1 MALEQAELSDHR
13 GWRTKGAWTIA
24 VVVAVLVATFFGVRS
39 SASASSGYRTAEA
52 EVNTVRQTLSVSG
65 ATDPV
70 HQATASFQVAGTV
83 SAVNVTVG
91 QHVTAGEILSSLDTT
106 SLEQDVSSAQL
117 SLSGATAALSENEAG
132 ESSGSASNGSGGSS
146 GGQTASLTAYVT
158 STSSTAPT
166 GTSGSAP
173 TGTAGTSPS
182 GGTGAGGAASGG
194 AASGGTGT
202 ASGSGSSSQSSTI
215 TKDQQAVVL
224 AQQTADADS
233 ATAAA
238 DFAQAQAACSTSSG
252 SSGGAPKTT
261 PTTTPTT
268 MPTTTSTTSPTS
280 ASTACSAALSKTLA
294 AQQLVTSDQ
303 NAVAS
308 AENTLN
314 QALSAAASSSS
325 SASSSPTGTTG
336 GTSGSGTPDTSGSTG
351 KTATGGNSNTGS
363 GSSATSTD
371 TAAQLASDQATID
384 TDKATLIEAQQSLA
398 DTQLTA
404 PIAGTVASV
413 GLTTGQTVT
422 AGSTT
427 DAITIINA
435 GTYEVTASLTTTQAA
450 QVKVGDPVL
459 VNVDGVSNTLT
470 GTVARVGPVE
480 TSDSTDTYPL
490 IVALSAGSH
499 GIAAGSS
506 GQMKVVL
513 HQDKGTLSVPTSAVH
528 FTAAHSSYVEVLVS
542 GQPVRKKVTAGA
554 IGGDFTQ
561 ILSGINK
568 GTTVVLANLSE
579 AVPTSSTSSTTRS
592 FGGGF
597 SGGGFSGGGFSGGG
611 FSGGGFSGG
620 GGFGG

>member
-1 MALEQAELSDHR
+1 VALEQAELVDHR
-13 GWRTKGAWTIA
+13 GWWTKGAWTLAIVA
-24 VVVAVLVATFFGVRS
+24 AVLVASFFGFRS

-70 HQATASFQVAGTV
+70 HQATAAFQVAGTV

-91 QHVTAGEILSSLDTT
+91 QHVTAGETLSSLDTT

-132 ESSGSASNGSGGSS
+132 ESSGSSSNGSGSSS
-146 GGQTASLTAYVT
+146 GGSTASLTAYVT
-158 STSSTAPT
+158 TTSSTTPTGTSGTAPT
-166 GTSGSAP
+166 GTTGSSGS
-173 TGTAGTSPS
+173 GGSGS
-182 GGTGAGGAASGG
+182 GG
-194 AASGGTGT
+194 
-202 ASGSGSSSQSSTI
+202 SGSGSSGSGSTGGTGSGSGSQSSTI
-215 TKDQQAVVL
+215 TKDQQAVVT

-238 DFAQAQAACSTSSG
+238 DFAQAQAACG
-252 SSGGAPKTT
+252 ASSGGGSAPKTT
-261 PTTTPTT
+261 PTTPTT
-268 MPTTTSTTSPTS
+268 TPTTTSTTSPTS

-294 AQQLVTSDQ
+294 AQQQVTTDQ

-325 SASSSPTGTTG
+325 SSSSSSTATTG
-336 GTSGSGTPDTSGSTG
+336 GGSGSASQGTSGSTG
-351 KTATGGNSNTGS
+351 KTTTGGSSSTDS
-363 GSSATSTD
+363 GSSGTSTD
-371 TAAQLASDQATID
+371 TAEQLASDQATID
-384 TDKATLIEAQQSLA
+384 SDKAALIEAQQSLA
-398 DTQLTA
+398 DAQLTT

-422 AGSTT
+422 AGSST
-427 DAITIINA
+427 DAITIINS
-435 GTYEVTASLTTTQAA
+435 GTYEVSASLTSTQAA
-450 QVKVGDPVL
+450 EVKVGDPVL
-459 VNVDGVSNTLT
+459 VNVDGVSATLA

-480 TSDSTDTYPL
+480 TSDSSDTYPL

-528 FTAAHSSYVEVLVS
+528 FTAAHSSYVEVLES

-554 IGGDFTQ
+554 IGGDYTQ
-561 ILSGINK
+561 IISGIKK
-568 GTTVVLANLSE
+568 GTTVVLADLSE
-579 AVPTSSTSSTTRS
+579 AVPTSSTNATTRG
-592 FGGGF
+592 FGGGGFGGGGFGGGGF
-597 SGGGFSGGGFSGGG
+597 SGGGFSGR
-611 FSGGGFSGG
+611 